1 MSFSFD
7 CNCKVWPI
15 ATWVWGVNFAKAFMD
30 IVKSRKTILSR
41 GSEELTCLTPDP
53 PALSQ
58 FWFPEML
65 VEVVYFDYAESE
77 CKFLKRCCALI
88 LDLLSLRFIITDQR
102 LVRRINWRIKE
113 AFSDASGLKVL
124 REGLLIPHLLVI
136 IVYFS
141 IVFWE
146 KCNLGPEARS
156 NENCTT
162 NMGELWFSSW
172 M

>member
-1 MSFSFD
+1 
-7 CNCKVWPI
+7 
-15 ATWVWGVNFAKAFMD
+15 MD

-65 VEVVYFDYAESE
+65 IEVVYFDYAESE

-102 LVRRINWRIKE
+102 LVRRIKE
-113 AFSDASGLKVL
+113 AFSNASGLKVL

-141 IVFWE
+141 IVF
-146 KCNLGPEARS
+146 
-156 NENCTT
+156 
-162 NMGELWFSSW
+162 
-172 M
+172 